1 MNSEHA
7 SHKLNLLEIENE
19 KQNWHIT
26 LLWTRLKIIKEQK
39 TNTQIICI
47 VTLWMQWNFW
57 WKLEINKNSK
67 LSKKC
72 YCFSPNDFHFL
83 PSFDP
88 HVDYM

>member
-26 LLWTRLKIIKEQK
+26 FLWTRLKIIKEQK

-47 VTLWMQWNFW
+47 VTL
-57 WKLEINKNSK
+57 
-67 LSKKC
+67 
-72 YCFSPNDFHFL
+72 
-83 PSFDP
+83 
-88 HVDYM
+88 